1 MIRPGPRNSLAD
13 VRGLT
18 VGNAAD
24 PVVRSGVTVV
34 LTERACLAAAD
45 VRGGAPAV
53 IGPESLAPG
62 GLIDR
67 VDGVFLSGGSS
78 FGLEA
83 GAGLM
88 NWLAV
93 RGRGFGDWGPKI
105 PIVVGA
111 ILFDLLNGGDKG
123 WGEIPPYRNLARTA
137 AEGAAAEFSLGNAGA
152 GLGAMAG
159 PYKGGL
165 GTASAFDPS
174 TGVTVAALVAANPVG
189 SPAMPGSPTLWA
201 WHLEHDAEWGGQP
214 LPLRQTGHAF
224 ETKRRL
230 GQSTTI
236 GVVATDAAL
245 DRNQLQ
251 RLATMAQDGY
261 TIAVRPIH
269 TPFDGD
275 TVFALAT
282 GDVVLPNRADAL
294 LRLGGIAAD
303 VVARATARGVYEA
316 DDLGDMRCY
325 RSFWIP
331 DAS

>member
-13 VRGLT
+13 VAGLT

-24 PVVRSGVTVV
+24 EVVRSGVTVV

-53 IGPESLAPG
+53 IGPESLAAG

-67 VDGVFLSGGSS
+67 VDGLFMAGGSS

-88 NWLAV
+88 NWLAA

-105 PIVVGA
+105 PIVAGA
-111 ILFDLLNGGDKG
+111 ILFDLLNGGDKA
-123 WGEIPPYRNLARTA
+123 WGEMPPYRDLARTA
-137 AEGAAAEFSLGNAGA
+137 ANAAGSDFALGNAGA
-152 GLGAMAG
+152 GLGAVAG

-165 GTASAFDPS
+165 GTASAFDPT
-174 TGVTVAALVAANPVG
+174 TGISVAALVAANPVG
-189 SPAMPGSPTLWA
+189 SPAMPGSPTFWA
-201 WHLEHDAEWGGQP
+201 WHLEQDGELGGQP
-214 LPLRQTGHAF
+214 LPKQATGHSF
-224 ETKRRL
+224 ETKGRI

-261 TIAVRPIH
+261 TIAIRPIH

-282 GDVVLPNRADAL
+282 EAVPLPARPDAL
-294 LRLGGIAAD
+294 LRLGTLAAD

-316 DDLGDMRCY
+316 SDLGAARSY
-325 RSFWIP
+325 RSSW
-331 DAS
+331 S